1 MAKATVVRAVAPIV
15 SVTLELSEDEARFLR
30 TLLGRNIAGGGLRH
44 KLSDPIYTALDDA
57 GIALFPPHQWLI
69 TGYVEFS

>member
-1 MAKATVVRAVAPIV
+1 MAKATVVKVAVK

-30 TLLGRNIAGGGLRH
+30 TLLGRNVIGEGLRY

-57 GIALFPPHQWLI
+57 GITPFPSYQWLI
-69 TGYVEFS
+69 TGDVRFS